1 MFKKSI
7 NMHEENFST
16 ALLMLF
22 IIFMSCE
29 SGKKSASDSEK
40 IALHKEAQKDVKEV
54 SQAEILYNQHC
65 RSCHQTKGDGVP
77 GMYPPLANSD
87 WVEGDKTRIIES
99 IIFGLEGP
107 IEVNGET
114 YNNAMPAMGYLTDE
128 EVATILTYVRS
139 NFGNDASAITIEEV
153 AKVRA
158 SGK

>member
-1 MFKKSI
+1 
-7 NMHEENFST
+7 MHKANFPA
-16 ALLMLF
+16 ALVMLF

-29 SGKKSASDSEK
+29 SGKKSSSESEK
-40 IALHKEAQKDVKEV
+40 NTQNKEAQKEVKEV
-54 SQAEILYNQHC
+54 SQAEILYNQYC
-65 RSCHQTKGDGVP
+65 RSCHQTKGNGVP

-114 YNNAMPAMGYLTDE
+114 YNNAMPAMDYLTDE

>member
-1 MFKKSI
+1 
-7 NMHEENFST
+7 
-16 ALLMLF
+16 
-22 IIFMSCE
+22 
-29 SGKKSASDSEK
+29 
-40 IALHKEAQKDVKEV
+40 
-54 SQAEILYNQHC
+54 
-65 RSCHQTKGDGVP
+65 
-77 GMYPPLANSD
+77 MYPPLANSD

-114 YNNAMPAMGYLTDE
+114 YNNAMPAMDYLTDE
-128 EVATILTYVRS
+128 EIATILTYVRS